1 MNNKKQNKRTQ
12 SGEVFTDLILET
24 FRFNGQLIAAGD
36 KLTKELGLTSALWQV
51 LGAISEQSISI
62 AQVGR
67 NMGLTRQSVRRSANV
82 LMDKGFVRFEENPDH
97 KRAKLVVPTKTGR
110 KVLNQIETIQVDWS
124 NKISNGLS
132 VANLTTLIQTMKTL
146 GERL

>member
-1 MNNKKQNKRTQ
+1 M
-12 SGEVFTDLILET
+12 
-24 FRFNGQLIAAGD
+24 
-36 KLTKELGLTSALWQV
+36 GLTSALWQV

-62 AQVGR
+62 AQIGR

-110 KVLNQIETIQVDWS
+110 KVLNQIETIQVEWS
-124 NKISNGLS
+124 NKVSNGLS
-132 VANLTTLIQTMKTL
+132 VTNLKTLIQTMKTL
-146 GERL
+146 SERL